1 MNTEKAKLVLNNLV
15 QITFPELKSLFS
27 SIYGGSAIAILK
39 EYGTPK
45 KLAKAYISKVSSLLH
60 GRCRCSASDIIEA
73 AKHSLVISDDCYAFE
88 IKAIG

>member
-45 KLAKAYISKVSSLLH
+45 KLAKAHISKVSLCCMVVADALLPILLKPQ
-60 GRCRCSASDIIEA
+60 SI
-73 AKHSLVISDDCYAFE
+73 L
-88 IKAIG
+88 